1 MANVNAPNG
10 FSLVKTQ
17 DGHMTAKI
25 SRYFVAAADATAI
38 GIGSAVKLTGGGSD
52 PTGDSLI
59 VTLAAPGNTIVG
71 VVVGFQFDPNNLMQ
85 KHRAASTAARYVY
98 VADDPESIFEAQING
113 NFVAADVG
121 KNFDMTTDTVNAT
134 TGNSAAQIDYATKG
148 TVATLGW
155 QVVGLA
161 TTQKNAFGTNA
172 RVLVRPNLHQYTN
185 MATVAP

>member
-17 DGHMTAKI
+17 EGDFSGKI
-25 SRYFVAAADATAI
+25 NRYYVAAADATTI

-52 PTGDSLI
+52 PTGDSPI
-59 VTLAAPGNTIVG
+59 VTLASPGNTIVG
-71 VVVGFQFDPNNLMQ
+71 VVVGFAFNPDNLMQ
-85 KHRAASTAARYVY
+85 KHRPASTAARYVY
-98 VADDPESIFEAQING
+98 VADDPHSLFEAQING

-121 KNFDMTTDTVNAT
+121 KNFDMTTDTVNTT
-134 TGNSAAQIDYATKG
+134 TGNSAAQIDYSTKG

-172 RVLVRPNLHQYTN
+172 RVYIRPNLHQYSN